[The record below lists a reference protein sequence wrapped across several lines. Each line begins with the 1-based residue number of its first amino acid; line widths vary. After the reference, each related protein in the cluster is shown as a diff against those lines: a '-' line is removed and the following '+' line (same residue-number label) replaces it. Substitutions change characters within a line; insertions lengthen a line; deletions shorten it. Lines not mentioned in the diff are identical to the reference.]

1 MTPNECC
8 RFLERICN
16 LRSLPNFYRSWI
28 VDSFSTVTT
37 DEELRVLCET
47 ISSELQAVAAHPDYF
62 TVV

>member
-16 LRSLPNFYRSWI
+16 LRSLPNFYKSWI
-28 VDSFSTVTT
+28 VDSFNSIENE
-37 DEELRVLCET
+37 DDLRLLCKT
-47 ISSELQAVAAHPDYF
+47 ISSELQTIAARPDYF